1 MPGVWSR
8 RGVAR
13 VGAALPSILVG
24 LMAAAPALAAQGAVQ
39 AVGPGAAEHAAPAL
53 SALWALPFA
62 GVLLSI
68 ALMPLLAGHLWHH
81 HYGKIAAGWTALFLL
96 PYALAF
102 GAGHAW
108 HEFTHVLV
116 GEYLPFI
123 TLLLALYTTGGGVL
137 LKGNLVGTPGTNTA
151 LLAVGT
157 AIASLMGTT
166 GASMV
171 LIRPLLRANAG
182 RQRKMHSF
190 VFFIF
195 LVSNIGGSLTPLG
208 DPPLY
213 LGFLKGVSFFWPT
226 TNLFAPFLFCTALL
240 LALYWVIDTLAY
252 GRERKAPIAPAA
264 ERATHADHAE
274 APPGEKLGIDG
285 WVNVALIGAVVA
297 GVLMQGVWLP
307 GEISLLGQP
316 IGLER
321 VVAMALFLAITAAS
335 VWLTPARIREANGF
349 TWGAILEVAKLFAAI
364 FLTMAP
370 VLAMLKAGAHGPF
383 AGLVALTSDAAGQPL
398 PAMYFWLTGA
408 LSSFL
413 DNAPTYLVF
422 FNMAGGDAATLM
434 GQGALTLAAIS
445 CGAVFM
451 GANSYIGNAP
461 NFMVKAIV
469 EEQGVRMPS
478 FFGYCGWALVFLVP
492 TFVLVTFL
500 FF

>member
-1 MPGVWSR
+1 MPMLPGGR
-8 RGVAR
+8 QAPAEQ
-13 VGAALPSILVG
+13 GAGIPRPCGRIPLLALALLLP
-24 LMAAAPALAAQGAVQ
+24 AAPAW
-39 AVGPGAAEHAAPAL
+39 AAEGAHAL
-53 SALWALPFA
+53 SLAWALPFA

-68 ALMPLLAGHLWHH
+68 ALLPLLAGHLWHH

-96 PYALAF
+96 PFAVVF
-102 GAGHAW
+102 GPGAAW
-108 HEFTHVLV
+108 AEFSHVLV

-123 TLLLALYTTGGGVL
+123 TLLLALYTAGGGVL
-137 LKGNLVGTPGTNTA
+137 LKGNLVGTPATNTA

-157 AIASLMGTT
+157 AIASVMGTT

-182 RQRKMHSF
+182 RRRKMHSF

-226 TNLFAPFLFCTALL
+226 THLLPQFLFCALL
-240 LALYWVIDTLAY
+240 LLAVYWLIDSWAY
-252 GRERKAPIAPAA
+252 AKEQPGAAGRVPATPVEPPPPGPEAAPA
-264 ERATHADHAE
+264 ERF
-274 APPGEKLGIDG
+274 GIEG
-285 WVNVALIGAVVA
+285 WVNIGLIGLVVL
-297 GVLMQGVWLP
+297 GVLMQGLWQP
-307 GEISLLGQP
+307 GEVTLLGQAVG
-316 IGLER
+316 IER
-321 VVAMALFLAITAAS
+321 LVAMALFLAITLAS
-335 VWLTPARIREANGF
+335 VALTPARLREENGF

-370 VLAMLKAGAHGPF
+370 VLAMLKAGAAGPLG
-383 AGLVALTSDAAGQPL
+383 GLVALTSDAQGQPI
-398 PAMYFWLTGA
+398 PWVYFWLTGA

-422 FNMAGGDAATLM
+422 FNLAGGDAQALM

-478 FFGYCGWALVFLVP
+478 FFGYCGWALVFLIP
-492 TFVLVTFL
+492 TFILATLL